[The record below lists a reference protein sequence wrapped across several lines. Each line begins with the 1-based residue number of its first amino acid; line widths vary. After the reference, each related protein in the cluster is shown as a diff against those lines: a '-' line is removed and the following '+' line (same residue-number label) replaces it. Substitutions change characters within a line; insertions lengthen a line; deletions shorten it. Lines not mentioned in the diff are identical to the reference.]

1 MWTTDY
7 GLNSCRAKRLTTV
20 VAVLLVLLTTIN
32 SASAETELVLNNPF
46 AHVMV
51 VSNVGEF
58 PANVQDAF
66 RECHEGS
73 IELVVNGVPCSDII
87 EDSEVSVTAPPLE
100 GDSSATVVLRLED
113 DRLSSLL
120 ISGSNSPGRV
130 IYVVGQV
137 EVVNLSD
144 LRDRASMVIN
154 VVNQSSCYEAG
165 FDQTDS
171 LDLQAESSSACDF
184 TTAGLRGWYK
194 LPISP
199 HVGVSVAYW
208 QMWDEPFS
216 HMSSMPT
223 GAALRAVS
231 DVQRSPN

>member
-1 MWTTDY
+1 MWTY
-7 GLNSCRAKRLTTV
+7 RLNSCRAKRLTTV
-20 VAVLLVLLTTIN
+20 VAVLLVLLTTSN
-32 SASAETELVLNNPF
+32 SAFAETELVLNNPF
-46 AHVMV
+46 AYVMV
-51 VSNVGEF
+51 VSNVGEL

-66 RECHEGS
+66 RDCREGS
-73 IELVVNGVPCSDII
+73 VESVVNGVPCSDII
-87 EDSEVSVTAPPLE
+87 EDSEIWVTAPPLE

-113 DRLSSLL
+113 DKLRSLL
-120 ISGSNSPGRV
+120 ISGSNSPDRV

-171 LDLQAESSSACDF
+171 LDLQAENSSACDF
-184 TTAGLRGWYK
+184 ATAGMRGWYK

-208 QMWDEPFS
+208 QMWDDTFS
-216 HMSSMPT
+216 HMNSMST
-223 GAALRAVS
+223 GASLKAVS
-231 DVQRSPN
+231 DVQLSPN